1 MTKKKMKKIKTTLFD
16 PAKYLTSE
24 VAIQAYMEEA
34 LEIGDPVFIADA
46 LGVVARARGMSR
58 VARQAGMSRESLYK
72 ALSKKGNPEL
82 GTVMR
87 VMQAVGLKLSVER
100 ASAR

>member
-16 PAKYLTSE
+16 PADYIKDETD
-24 VAIQAYMEEA
+24 ARIYMEEA
-34 LEIGDPVFIADA
+34 MKFGDPAFITHA
-46 LGVVARARGMSR
+46 LGTIARARGMSKIAKR
-58 VARQAGMSRESLYK
+58 SGMSRESLYK